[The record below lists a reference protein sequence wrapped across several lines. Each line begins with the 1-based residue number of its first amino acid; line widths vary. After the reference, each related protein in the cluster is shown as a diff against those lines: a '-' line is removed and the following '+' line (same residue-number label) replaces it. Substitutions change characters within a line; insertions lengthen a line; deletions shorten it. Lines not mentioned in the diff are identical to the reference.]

1 MLGKPCPALTFYM
14 NGTALQ
20 QNTWKNYS
28 YCFQDGSMAI
38 ACYAFDVD
46 AQIHNVFEV
55 LSYLSVEFIGS
66 EPIKLGVLDVV
77 LVVYH

>member
-1 MLGKPCPALTFYM
+1 
-14 NGTALQ
+14 
-20 QNTWKNYS
+20 
-28 YCFQDGSMAI
+28 MAI